1 MNQWLCFL
9 RQRGMLLPLAVFLLV
24 VLAAMGAFAMRLVVL
39 ATASSTQDILGAGA
53 YQAALAGNQWAAY
66 KLYQPDSA
74 TPVMQSC
81 PATTTLPINGFS
93 VTVSC
98 TSNAYVDNDTQAV
111 TVYEINSVSTLGT
124 VNTPDYIERQ
134 VSLTMSRCIQTI
146 AGIGIVECS

>member
-1 MNQWLCFL
+1 M
-9 RQRGMLLPLAVFLLV
+9 RQRGMLLPLAIFLLV

-39 ATASSTQDILGAGA
+39 AAASSTQDILGAGA

-66 KLYQPDSA
+66 QLYQPDSS

-81 PATTTLPINGFS
+81 PATTTLSINGFS

-98 TSNAYVDNDTQAV
+98 SSNAYVDNDTQDV
-111 TVYEINSVSTLGT
+111 TVYEVTSVATLGT
-124 VNTPDYIERQ
+124 VNTPEYIERQ
-134 VSLTMSRCIQTI
+134 VSLTLSRCIQTI